1 VTGPVAFRPPA
12 SASWAS
18 CPAGEFRPSCDRPA
32 RPQRAWTP
40 TGFPRFTH
48 ARCDRGGRPS
58 KPRGQRCSH
67 AQMKRLWTPLAA
79 SSSGQALPL
88 RPSSRR
94 PELSLTRPHRR
105 VHSRSPVRSSP
116 CPVAPPDG
124 TGALGRLPRA
134 PHPQQARPA
143 RRTPG
148 RGPIPNTDQEL
159 RTRHNRP
166 PICAFTQH
174 ARPSCRTPPE
184 ELHPFNF
191 GAWNLIVGVQVW
203 GCPDIRRLAWRCG
216 SSSAIFSRS
225 AATASAGPTSAA
237 SRG

>member
-1 VTGPVAFRPPA
+1 MTGPVAFRPPA

-174 ARPSCRTPPE
+174 ARPSCRTTPE
-184 ELHPFNF
+184 ELYPMP
-191 GAWNLIVGVQVW
+191 IEV
-203 GCPDIRRLAWRCG
+203 PRSELATVR
-216 SSSAIFSRS
+216 
-225 AATASAGPTSAA
+225 PV
-237 SRG
+237 